1 MLKLKDEIRNKWELF
16 SCERD
21 LYQRNNLPSGY
32 YSSFFILGN
41 FKLKMA
47 FLFLF
52 FFLIYISDQFMWE
65 LINH

>member
-47 FLFLF
+47 FF
-52 FFLIYISDQFMWE
+52 FFFSNIYFRSIYAG
-65 LINH
+65 IN

>member
-21 LYQRNNLPSGY
+21 LYQGNNLPSDY
-32 YSSFFILGN
+32 YSSFFIFGN

-47 FLFLF
+47 FYFF
-52 FFLIYISDQFMWE
+52 IFFLIYIFW
-65 LINH
+65 INL